1 MNEEQTAP
9 TAAPKRGVRLST
21 QIIIWVVLM
30 ALLVLVGLGLKKA
43 QNPII
48 SVGSEIPDFP
58 LTMFEGY
65 SYQGASAVNF
75 SDLRGKVVVINF
87 WASWCKPCE
96 QEAAELEAAWNSYE
110 EAGEVVFLGI
120 AWTDT
125 PDNSMEYLNRFDIT
139 YPNGPDLGSRI
150 SSIFNRNL
158 GVPETYFVDRDG
170 VLRQIKIGPFTSD
183 AANPSN
189 HRPAGRGR
197 DHRRGF
203 SPGRRMRT

>member
-1 MNEEQTAP
+1 MTEEQTTP
-9 TAAPKRGVRLST
+9 TPAPKRGVSLST

-48 SVGSEIPDFP
+48 NIGSEIPDFS

-65 SYQGASAVNF
+65 SYQGSSEVNF
-75 SDLRGKVVVINF
+75 SDLQGKVVVINF

-96 QEAAELEAAWNSYE
+96 QEAAELEEAWRFYE
-110 EAGEVVFLGI
+110 EDGDVVFLGI

-125 PDNSMEYLNRFDIT
+125 PDNAKAYLKRFDIT

-150 SSIFNRNL
+150 SAIFNRNL
-158 GVPETYFVDRDG
+158 GVPETYFIDRSG
-170 VLRQIKIGPFTSD
+170 VLRSIKIGPFTSVQEIQ
-183 AANPSN
+183 ASINPLL
-189 HRPAGRGR
+189 AE
-197 DHRRGF
+197 
-203 SPGRRMRT
+203 

>member
-1 MNEEQTAP
+1 MTEEQITQTPAQ
-9 TAAPKRGVRLST
+9 KRGVRTST

-30 ALLVLVGLGLKKA
+30 ALLVMVGLGLKKA

-48 SVGSEIPDFP
+48 RIGSEVPNFP

-65 SYQGASAVNF
+65 SHQGATEINF

-96 QEAAELEAAWNSYE
+96 QEAAELEEAWRFYKDD
-110 EAGEVVFLGI
+110 GEVVFLGI

-125 PDNSMEYLNRFDIT
+125 PANSMEYLKRFDIT

-158 GVPETYFVDRDG
+158 GVPETYFINREG
-170 VLRQIKIGPFTSD
+170 VVSSIKIGPFTSVGEIQATVD
-183 AANPSN
+183 PLL
-189 HRPAGRGR
+189 
-197 DHRRGF
+197 
-203 SPGRRMRT
+203 TE

>member
-1 MNEEQTAP
+1 MTEEQITQTPAQ
-9 TAAPKRGVRLST
+9 KRGVRLST

-30 ALLVLVGLGLKKA
+30 ALLVMVGLGLKKA

-48 SVGSEIPDFP
+48 RIGSEVPNFP

-65 SYQGASAVNF
+65 SHQGATEVNF
-75 SDLRGKVVVINF
+75 SDLHGKVVVINF

-96 QEAAELEAAWNSYE
+96 QEAAELEEAWRYYE
-110 EAGEVVFLGI
+110 EDGEVVFLGI

-125 PDNSMEYLNRFDIT
+125 PSNSMDYLKRFDIT

-158 GVPETYFVDRDG
+158 GVPETYFIDREG
-170 VLRQIKIGPFTSD
+170 VVRSIKIGPFTSVSEIQ
-183 AANPSN
+183 AMINPLLS
-189 HRPAGRGR
+189 
-197 DHRRGF
+197 D
-203 SPGRRMRT
+203 

>member
-1 MNEEQTAP
+1 MTEEQTTP
-9 TAAPKRGVRLST
+9 TPAPKRGVRLST

-48 SVGSEIPDFP
+48 SIGSQIPDFP

-65 SYQGASAVNF
+65 SYQGDSEINF
-75 SDLRGKVVVINF
+75 SDLQGKVVVINF

-96 QEAAELEAAWNSYE
+96 QEAAELEEAWRYYE
-110 EAGEVVFLGI
+110 EDGQVVFLGI

-125 PDNSMEYLNRFDIT
+125 PANAANYLKRFDIT

-150 SSIFNRNL
+150 SAIFNRNL
-158 GVPETYFVDRDG
+158 GVPETYFIGRDG
-170 VLRQIKIGPFTSD
+170 VLRSIKIGPFTSVQEIQ
-183 AANPSN
+183 ASINPLLAESN
-189 HRPAGRGR
+189 SAGE
-197 DHRRGF
+197 
-203 SPGRRMRT
+203 

>member
-1 MNEEQTAP
+1 MNEAQTTSTP
-9 TAAPKRGVRLST
+9 APKRGVRTST

-48 SVGSEIPDFP
+48 SIGSKVPDFP

-65 SYQGASAVNF
+65 SYQGASEVNI
-75 SDLRGKVVVINF
+75 SNLQGKVVVINF

-96 QEAAELEAAWNSYE
+96 QEAAELEEAWRSY
-110 EAGEVVFLGI
+110 ADDGEVVFLGI

-125 PDNSMEYLNRFDIT
+125 PDNSKEYLKQFDIT

-170 VLRQIKIGPFTSD
+170 VLRSIKIGPFTSVGEIQ
-183 AANPSN
+183 ASINPLLADGVSVEE
-189 HRPAGRGR
+189 
-197 DHRRGF
+197 
-203 SPGRRMRT
+203 

>member
-1 MNEEQTAP
+1 MTEEQTTP
-9 TAAPKRGVRLST
+9 TPAPKRGVRTST
-21 QIIIWVVLM
+21 QIIIWGVLM

-48 SVGSEIPDFP
+48 SVGSQVPDFP

-65 SYQGASAVNF
+65 SYQGASQVNF
-75 SDLRGKVVVINF
+75 SDLQGKVVVINF

-96 QEAAELEAAWNSYE
+96 QEAAELEEAWRTYE
-110 EAGEVVFLGI
+110 DAGEVVFLGI

-125 PDNSMEYLNRFDIT
+125 PDNSKEYLKQFDIT

-170 VLRQIKIGPFTSD
+170 VLRSIKIGPFTSVGEIQ
-183 AANPSN
+183 ASINPLLADGVSVEE
-189 HRPAGRGR
+189 
-197 DHRRGF
+197 
-203 SPGRRMRT
+203 

>member
-1 MNEEQTAP
+1 MTEEQITP

-48 SVGSEIPDFP
+48 SIGSEVPNFP

-65 SYQGASAVNF
+65 SYQGVSEINF

-96 QEAAELEAAWNSYE
+96 QEAAELEEAWRSYE

-125 PDNSMEYLNRFDIT
+125 PANSMEYLERFDIT

-150 SSIFNRNL
+150 SAIFNRNL
-158 GVPETYFVDRDG
+158 GVPETYFIDRDG
-170 VLRQIKIGPFTSD
+170 ILRNIKIGPFTSLQEIQATVD
-183 AANPSN
+183 PLLAGSITAVDSI
-189 HRPAGRGR
+189 PAGE
-197 DHRRGF
+197 
-203 SPGRRMRT
+203 

>member
-1 MNEEQTAP
+1 MNEEQTTTTP
-9 TAAPKRGVRLST
+9 APKRGVRLST

-48 SVGSEIPDFP
+48 SIGSEIPDFS

-65 SYQGASAVNF
+65 SYQGASEVSF
-75 SDLRGKVVVINF
+75 SELQGKVVVINF

-96 QEAAELEAAWNSYE
+96 QEAAELEEAWRSYE

-125 PDNSMEYLNRFDIT
+125 PNNSMKYLKRFDIT

-150 SSIFNRNL
+150 SAIFNRNL
-158 GVPETYFVDRDG
+158 GVPETYFIDRDG
-170 VLRQIKIGPFTSD
+170 VLRSIKIGPFTSLQEIHASIDPLLAGPITAVD
-183 AANPSN
+183 AVPV
-189 HRPAGRGR
+189 GE
-197 DHRRGF
+197 
-203 SPGRRMRT
+203 

>member
-1 MNEEQTAP
+1 MTEEQTTP
-9 TAAPKRGVRLST
+9 TPAPKRGVRLST

-48 SVGSEIPDFP
+48 SIGSQIPDFP

-65 SYQGASAVNF
+65 SYQGDSEINF
-75 SDLRGKVVVINF
+75 SDLQGKVVVINF

-96 QEAAELEAAWNSYE
+96 QEAAELEEAWRYYE
-110 EAGEVVFLGI
+110 EDGQVVFLGI

-125 PDNSMEYLNRFDIT
+125 PANASNYLERFDIT

-150 SSIFNRNL
+150 SAIFNRNL
-158 GVPETYFVDRDG
+158 GVPETYFIGRDG
-170 VLRQIKIGPFTSD
+170 VLRSIKIGPFTSVQEIQASID
-183 AANPSN
+183 PLLAESN
-189 HRPAGRGR
+189 SAGE
-197 DHRRGF
+197 
-203 SPGRRMRT
+203 

>member
-1 MNEEQTAP
+1 MTEEQTTTTP
-9 TAAPKRGVRLST
+9 APKRGVRLST

-48 SVGSEIPDFP
+48 SIGSEIPNFP

-65 SYQGASAVNF
+65 SYQGASEVNI
-75 SDLRGKVVVINF
+75 SDLQGKVVVINF

-96 QEAAELEAAWNSYE
+96 QEAAELEEAWRFYE
-110 EAGEVVFLGI
+110 ADGEVVFLGI

-125 PDNSMEYLNRFDIT
+125 PDNAKSYLERFDIT

-158 GVPETYFVDRDG
+158 GVPETYFIGRDG
-170 VLRQIKIGPFTSD
+170 VLRSIKIGPFTSVQEIH
-183 AANPSN
+183 ATINPLLADN
-189 HRPAGRGR
+189 YPAGE
-197 DHRRGF
+197 
-203 SPGRRMRT
+203 

>member
-1 MNEEQTAP
+1 MTEEQITQTPAQ
-9 TAAPKRGVRLST
+9 KRGVRTST

-30 ALLVLVGLGLKKA
+30 ALLVMVGLGLKKA

-48 SVGSEIPDFP
+48 RIGSEVPNFP

-65 SYQGASAVNF
+65 SHQGATEINF

-96 QEAAELEAAWNSYE
+96 QEAAELEEAWRFYQDDGN
-110 EAGEVVFLGI
+110 VVFLGI

-125 PDNSMEYLNRFDIT
+125 PANSMEYLKRFDIT

-158 GVPETYFVDRDG
+158 GVPETYFINREG
-170 VLRQIKIGPFTSD
+170 VVSSIKIGPFTSVGEIQATVD
-183 AANPSN
+183 PLL
-189 HRPAGRGR
+189 
-197 DHRRGF
+197 
-203 SPGRRMRT
+203 TE

>member
-1 MNEEQTAP
+1 MTEEQITQTPAQ
-9 TAAPKRGVRLST
+9 KRGVRLST

-30 ALLVLVGLGLKKA
+30 ALLVMVGLGLKKA

-48 SVGSEIPDFP
+48 HIGSEVPDFP

-65 SYQGASAVNF
+65 NYQGTTEVNF
-75 SDLRGKVVVINF
+75 ADLKGKVVVINF

-96 QEAAELEAAWNSYE
+96 QEAAELEEAWRYYE
-110 EAGEVVFLGI
+110 EDGEVVFLGI

-125 PDNSMEYLNRFDIT
+125 PSNSMDYLKRFDIT

-158 GVPETYFVDRDG
+158 GVPETYFIDREG
-170 VLRQIKIGPFTSD
+170 VVRSIKIGPFTSVSEIQ
-183 AANPSN
+183 ATINPLLS
-189 HRPAGRGR
+189 
-197 DHRRGF
+197 D
-203 SPGRRMRT
+203 